1 MVLVPEKWNQYHK
14 RKEHKLNILT
24 EEDLQNIL
32 KISPKQAKALMRT
45 DGFPSIKIGRE
56 YRVEEQALLDWIGTT
71 KAVKLDYTSC

>member
-1 MVLVPEKWNQYHK
+1 MADM
-14 RKEHKLNILT
+14 NILT
-24 EEDLQNIL
+24 TEEVKDLL
-32 KISPKQAKALMRT
+32 KLNNRQAKALMRT